1 MSTGLDCDVNRLVPH
16 LYARIPT
23 PVSETGVAVSEFS
36 PLAAFREDSACV
48 AGSMEGLDTMNPAV
62 AGRRHSRM
70 TQKHRED
77 LNVVA
82 ERAVLVGVVLP
93 GDHVDEHDPLREL
106 KSLAETAGA
115 QVVGELI
122 QNRAKPNGRTYLG
135 KGKVEELVQLV
146 EMTKAAL
153 VIFDNDLAPSQI
165 RAIEEDTKCKVLDRS
180 ELILDIFA
188 NRATTRSAQL
198 QVEIAQLEYT
208 YPRLRAM
215 WSHLGQIVGGAPIGI
230 GTRGPGEKQIEMD
243 RRIVQRRLT
252 HLKRDLAGVLERTK
266 REVVQRNEQ
275 FTTVGIVGY
284 TNAGKSTLFNRLTAG
299 GAFAHSKL
307 FATLATR
314 VEKWELSGGDFVMLS
329 DTVGFIRNLPH
340 HLVASFR
347 STLEETVAARLLL
360 VVVDASDAD
369 AEHQLETVFH
379 TLDEIGAKTQPRVI
393 VLNKIDQIPDRNAVV
408 STWLERFPNAIP
420 ISAVTGEGT
429 EALAERVRTTVI
441 GELRELDVAL
451 PTADGAGVNFLESRG
466 NVLARHYEDG
476 VVHMTVR
483 LGRRHLEQLA
493 ARGARFEV
501 NGQEGREFL
510 KRNWQPNGLTSA
522 VVPEEPPAT
531 DWKLGEE
538 HSGTS
543 GAGRTPPHLR

>member
-1 MSTGLDCDVNRLVPH
+1 
-16 LYARIPT
+16 
-23 PVSETGVAVSEFS
+23 
-36 PLAAFREDSACV
+36 
-48 AGSMEGLDTMNPAV
+48 
-62 AGRRHSRM
+62 
-70 TQKHRED
+70 
-77 LNVVA
+77 
-82 ERAVLVGVVLP
+82 
-93 GDHVDEHDPLREL
+93 
-106 KSLAETAGA
+106 
-115 QVVGELI
+115 
-122 QNRAKPNGRTYLG
+122 
-135 KGKVEELVQLV
+135 
-146 EMTKAAL
+146 

-180 ELILDIFA
+180 EIILDIFA

-252 HLKRDLAGVLERTK
+252 HLKRELAGVRERTY

-275 FTTVGIVGY
+275 FTTVGLVGY

-299 GAFAHSKL
+299 GAFAHAKL

-314 VEKWELSGGDFVMLS
+314 VEKWELGGGDFVMLS

-360 VVVDASDAD
+360 VVVDASDAG
-369 AEHQLETVFH
+369 AEQQLETVFH
-379 TLDEIGAKTQPRVI
+379 TLDEIGAKTQPRII
-393 VLNKIDQIPDRNAVV
+393 VLNKIDQILDRAVLDG
-408 STWLERFPNAIP
+408 WLERFPEAVP
-420 ISAVTGEGT
+420 ISAATGEGV
-429 EALAERVRTTVI
+429 EALAERVRTSVV

-451 PTADGAGVNFLESRG
+451 PTADGAGVHFLESRG
-466 NVLARHYEDG
+466 NVLARNYEDG
-476 VVHMTVR
+476 KVRMTVR
-483 LGRRHLEQLA
+483 VGRRHLEQLA

-501 NGQEGREFL
+501 NGQEGREYL
-510 KRNWQPNGLTSA
+510 RRNWQPNGLTSSA
-522 VVPEEPPAT
+522 VPVETPT
-531 DWKLGEE
+531 GDWKIEDNQATG
-538 HSGTS
+538 SG
-543 GAGRTPPHLR
+543 GGRTPPHLR